1 MEKSYDS
8 KLIASKPRSNTLSR
22 SEVKKLKENIVKR
35 LDKLEFSSFHLMVI
49 SALGVSWV
57 LDGYE
62 VSLLS
67 VLSGII
73 ENSFSMNDTEIGLAS
88 SLYLIGCVSG
98 SLFFGLLAA
107 KWGRRALFSITLGLY
122 ILSIIFTAFS
132 VNKYMLFIFRFF
144 TGVAVGGEYSSIF
157 AAIDELIP
165 ASVRGR
171 ADLIIDGTWHFGSCM
186 ASLLSY
192 LFLTVMPNYQELVL
206 RGLFLIG
213 VILAFPVIYLRKYI
227 PESPRWLLYKGRYK
241 EAITTV
247 ESIETKCHCTGT
259 EENINLLNNNIN
271 VSSKEIENE
280 NTEEISFKEI
290 FTILFKKHRT
300 RFLYGLTLMA
310 SQAFFYNG
318 IFYTYS
324 LILRNFYFISKE
336 TVGLYMIPLSV
347 ASFLGPVVLGK
358 YFDTWSRRGMIALTF
373 STSGFLLILTAI
385 NFISGVFG
393 FVTQQVLWFITFFI
407 ASPAASSAHLTV
419 SEIFPL
425 EMRSQAMAIFFSMG
439 LGTGGVIAPFF
450 FGLLINSNNKTS
462 IFYSYL
468 VAAFIMIF
476 AGVIGLLYGV
486 DAENKSLEEISKDI
500 RDDDSELNENN

>member
-1 MEKSYDS
+1 MKSFYDSNNNSKSYV
-8 KLIASKPRSNTLSR
+8 LSR
-22 SEVKKLKENIVKR
+22 SEVKNLKENIAMR
-35 LDKLEFSSFHLMVI
+35 LDKLEFSGFHLMII

-62 VSLLS
+62 VSLMS
-67 VLSGII
+67 VLSGIV
-73 ENSFSMNDTEIGLAS
+73 ETHFSMNNAELGFTS
-88 SLYLIGCVSG
+88 SLYLTGCVSG
-98 SLFFGLLAA
+98 SLIFGLLAA
-107 KWGRRALFSITLGLY
+107 KWGRKALFSITLGVY
-122 ILSIIFTAFS
+122 VFSIIFTAFS
-132 VNKYMLFIFRFF
+132 VNKYMLFTFRFL

-186 ASLLSY
+186 ASVLSY
-192 LFLTVMPNYQELVL
+192 LSLTYFPKQYLGQTLV
-206 RGLFLIG
+206 GLFLLG
-213 VILAFPVIYLRKYI
+213 VILAFPVIYLRSFI

-247 ESIETKCHCTGT
+247 ETIETRCRNGVV
-259 EENINLLNNNIN
+259 EENAILLNTTFNANSN
-271 VSSKEIENE
+271 IENE
-280 NTEEISFKEI
+280 DTEDVTFKEI
-290 FTILFKKHRT
+290 FSIIFGKYRKRA
-300 RFLYGLTLMA
+300 LYALILMA

-324 LILRNFYFISKE
+324 LILRNYYYISDE
-336 TVGLYMIPLSV
+336 SVGLYMIPLSV

-373 STSGFLLILTAI
+373 ITSGFLLTASAF
-385 NFISGVFG
+385 NFITDTFD
-393 FVTQQVLWFITFFI
+393 FTIQQVLWFITFFI

-450 FGLLINSNNKTS
+450 FGSLIDSNNKLT

-468 VAAFIMIF
+468 LAAGIMIF
-476 AGVIGLLYGV
+476 AGIFGLLYGV
-486 DAENKSLEEISKDI
+486 DAENKSLEEISRNL
-500 RDDDSELNENN
+500 RDDESVLVEN